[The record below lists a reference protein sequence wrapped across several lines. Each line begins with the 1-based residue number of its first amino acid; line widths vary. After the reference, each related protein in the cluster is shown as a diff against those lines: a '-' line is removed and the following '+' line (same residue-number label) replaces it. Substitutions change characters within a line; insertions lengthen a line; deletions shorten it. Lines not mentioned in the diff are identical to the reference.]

1 MFNFIISYPAFGQI
15 NIISFLFIEDPVVK
29 NPMFSIFSCFCSVTK
44 TLLWFQ
50 LHCIY
55 CVCFSTFL
63 LLLVVVLCFS
73 CIFLFWFGLYLVF
86 LTENKK
92 FHFFSFVKKNSQKQ
106 LRSKRADHVN
116 NVDSPCFLIFIFI
129 NVIALL
135 WFGLYFVLYLHNSIN
150 SLPFKQTSQLSTVS
164 AFPNHGNKE
173 NCKLL
178 YKHHLRWRWHQ
189 RL

>member
-1 MFNFIISYPAFGQI
+1 MLAH
-15 NIISFLFIEDPVVK
+15 L
-29 NPMFSIFSCFCSVTK
+29 
-44 TLLWFQ
+44 
-50 LHCIY
+50 
-55 CVCFSTFL
+55 
-63 LLLVVVLCFS
+63 
-73 CIFLFWFGLYLVF
+73 
-86 LTENKK
+86 
-92 FHFFSFVKKNSQKQ
+92 KNSQKQ

-116 NVDSPCFLIFIFI
+116 NVDSPCFLIFILI

-135 WFGLYFVLYLHNSIN
+135 WFWLYFVLYLHNSIN

-189 RL
+189 RKWIGWYWEGNVCHHVGAFSMPVRELVELNNQKINNDDKITAIFSL

>member
-1 MFNFIISYPAFGQI
+1 
-15 NIISFLFIEDPVVK
+15 
-29 NPMFSIFSCFCSVTK
+29 MFSIFSLFRSATK
-44 TLLWFQ
+44 TLAGFQ

-55 CVCFSTFL
+55 CACFSIFTCIYIVFL
-63 LLLVVVLCFS
+63 LYLFVLIWIVS
-73 CIFLFWFGLYLVF
+73 CIFNRKQEIPLLRFC
-86 LTENKK
+86 
-92 FHFFSFVKKNSQKQ
+92 KKNSQKQ

-116 NVDSPCFLIFIFI
+116 NVDSPCFLIFILI

-135 WFGLYFVLYLHNSIN
+135 WFWLYFVLYLHNSIN